1 MSPLQLSVYWRLCL
15 VFFFI
20 PFLFFLDIFTTAIIA
35 ATCLH
40 HGNITGTDVHG
51 TLPQNAESNQSQ
63 PEGGEAD
70 WRTESGNRDVSKDY
84 LHKFLYDILGIFGH
98 FSIVY
103 TL

>member
-35 ATCLH
+35 TTCLH
-40 HGNITGTDVHG
+40 HGNITGMDMHG

-63 PEGGEAD
+63 PGEGEAD
-70 WRTESGNRDVSKDY
+70 WRTESGNLDVSKDN
-84 LHKFLYDILGIFGH
+84 LHKYLYDILGIFEH
-98 FSIVY
+98 FLIVY
-103 TL
+103 IL